1 MTNNKGYIF
10 FFRSGV
16 LEYITSNGAIDYTE
30 KGEFCAKKREL
41 ISKQLSF
48 FHFFFKHRLVY

>member
-41 ISKQLSF
+41 IFKTTLFFSF
-48 FHFFFKHRLVY
+48 FL